1 MFVVETYAAVRRF
14 VFLEGHSR
22 REASRIFG
30 LSRET
35 VSKMCRFS
43 LPPGYVRTKPV
54 TRPKLG
60 ALIPV
65 IDAILEA
72 DQTAPVKQ
80 RHTAKRIFERL
91 RDEHGYAGG
100 LTVVK
105 DYVRIAR
112 GRQRETFVPLAH
124 PPGHAQVDFGEAMG
138 LIGGVAR
145 KLHFFCMDLPHS
157 DAIFVKAYPAETT
170 EAFLDGHVA
179 AFDFFGKLPL
189 SILYDNT
196 RLAVAAI
203 LGDGRR
209 KRTRAFTELQSHYLF
224 EDRFGRPGK
233 GNDKGK
239 VEGLVGYARRNF
251 MVPMPDVASFED
263 LNSRLAIQCLERR
276 REVLRG
282 HSQTIDE
289 RLAEDLM
296 ACRSLPTVPFDPC
309 DQRPGRVSSISLVR
323 YRGNDYSVPTRYG
336 HREVQVKGYVD
347 TVVISHASQVIARH
361 KRSYQRGD
369 FVFDPLHY
377 LALLERKTRAL
388 DQAAPLQGLPA
399 VFAELRRLLEARLE
413 KQGRRE
419 FVQVLRLLEVFP
431 LAEVAAAIQDAI
443 DRGALGFDA
452 IKLLTLCRIEHRPA
466 QLDLSGYPYLTRA
479 VVKTTAA
486 SDYLALVP
494 GRAA

>member
-1 MFVVETYAAVRRF
+1 
-14 VFLEGHSR
+14 
-22 REASRIFG
+22 
-30 LSRET
+30 
-35 VSKMCRFS
+35 
-43 LPPGYVRTKPV
+43 
-54 TRPKLG
+54 
-60 ALIPV
+60 
-65 IDAILEA
+65 
-72 DQTAPVKQ
+72 
-80 RHTAKRIFERL
+80 
-91 RDEHGYAGG
+91 
-100 LTVVK
+100 
-105 DYVRIAR
+105 
-112 GRQRETFVPLAH
+112 
-124 PPGHAQVDFGEAMG
+124 
-138 LIGGVAR
+138 
-145 KLHFFCMDLPHS
+145 
-157 DAIFVKAYPAETT
+157 
-170 EAFLDGHVA
+170 
-179 AFDFFGKLPL
+179 
-189 SILYDNT
+189 
-196 RLAVAAI
+196 
-203 LGDGRR
+203 
-209 KRTRAFTELQSHYLF
+209 LQSHYLF

-251 MVPMPDVASFED
+251 MVPMPAVASFED
-263 LNSRLAIQCLERR
+263 LNSRLATQCLERR

-282 HSQTIDE
+282 HSQTINE
-289 RLAEDLM
+289 RLAEDLT

-336 HREVQVKGYVD
+336 HCEVQVKGYVD
-347 TVVISHASQVIARH
+347 TVVITHASQVIARH
-361 KRSYQRGD
+361 RRSYERGD

-377 LALLERKTRAL
+377 LALLEHETRAL
-388 DQAAPLQGLPA
+388 DQAAPLQGWALPT

-431 LAEVAAAIQDAI
+431 LTEVAAAIQDAI

-486 SDYLALVP
+486 SDYLALVA